1 MAQIAELKGGR
12 VLEHDI
18 KFSADTEAPIS
29 GIVDGVQT
37 IPALAGQLT
46 LSFDDSNTK
55 LKSHIL
61 SIDPGGADRNVVLP
75 AVLQGGDTATSETF
89 LSLIGRKL
97 TIYNSADGYSED
109 LSVLESD
116 GTFIARV
123 GFDSCVEIVFP
134 EHGKPFCVNDL
145 FVGTAV
151 LPAACGTTA
160 VAMADAVG
168 GGYVIIPEA
177 VYITNNGT
185 GLTTSRT
192 FTVDQGTTAIAAT
205 AAIQIAAKQ
214 TVLLPIGVSGT
225 SVANYAFPANVA
237 ITIEASGN
245 IDQSGAR
252 CRLYY
257 RVIKDAQDRLS

>member
-37 IPALAGQLT
+37 ITAAGQVT

-75 AVLQGGDTATSETF
+75 AVLQGGDTSTSETF

-97 TIYNSADGYSED
+97 TIHNSADGYSED
-109 LSVLESD
+109 LSILESD

-134 EHGKPFCVNDL
+134 EHGRPFCVNDL

-151 LPAACGTTA
+151 IPATGTTP

-177 VYITNNGT
+177 VYITNHGT
-185 GLTTSRT
+185 GTTTSRT

-205 AAIQIAAKQ
+205 AAVTITAKE
-214 TVLLPIGVSGT
+214 TILLPIGVSGT
-225 SVANYAFPANVA
+225 AVANYAFPANVA
-237 ITIEASGN
+237 ITIEVDGN
-245 IDQSGAR
+245 INQSGAR
-252 CRLYY
+252 ARLYY